1 MDGWPRNG
9 AVFYDEVRVPIATVV
24 GRIGNGWKVAMAT
37 VQPTVAPDSLM
48 NASAKSCSSSIS
60 SSTRD
65 LRDARARGRP
75 RPTRR
80 AARGGFGGTLMA
92 YLQVSRQEPEGA
104 LMQTPWLPLIFV
116 QLQMK
121 FSMMSIL
128 GSALDLFGMAV
139 NLAGGVQRP
148 DNGRR
153 QRCADNIIFE
163 PVLGLARGTS
173 QCRTS

>member
-37 VQPTVAPDSLM
+37 MQPTVAPDSLM

-65 LRDARARGRP
+65 PRDACAGDVRAQL
-75 RPTRR
+75 
-80 AARGGFGGTLMA
+80 AELRGGFGGTLMA

-104 LMQTPWLPLIFV
+104 LTQTPWLPLILV
-116 QLQMK
+116 QRQMK
-121 FSMMSIL
+121 SAMMSIL
-128 GSALDLFGMAV
+128 GSALDLSEWPSTWLEAFS
-139 NLAGGVQRP
+139 
-148 DNGRR
+148 GR
-153 QRCADNIIFE
+153 
-163 PVLGLARGTS
+163 
-173 QCRTS
+173 